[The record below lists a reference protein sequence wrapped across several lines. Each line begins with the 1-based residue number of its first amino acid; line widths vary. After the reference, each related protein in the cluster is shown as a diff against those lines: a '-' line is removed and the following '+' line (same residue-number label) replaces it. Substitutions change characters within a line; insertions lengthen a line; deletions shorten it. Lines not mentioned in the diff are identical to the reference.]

1 MTLFLELIDNRTGDI
16 LARVVDK
23 RRGLDSGRMQWT
35 NSITNRADAERI
47 LGNWARL
54 LRKGLDAVYKQ

>member
-1 MTLFLELIDNRTGDI
+1 MCSRRAEPAH